1 MSGDLV
7 TISEFSRD
15 DMLDSRQKS
24 RTPSQRSRTNGF
36 DEHEL
41 DMEVHSADCHRKQ
54 SGNEEEDR
62 SQTPVSCGRNDHS
75 ATPSLSGG
83 KPSRKSSSGSSQTD
97 SSPVGKSSEASMRL
111 KGGKTILFEN
121 EPEQLKLGCNHCSRL
136 RRSEVFE
143 EEFCS
148 QGPRVRRS
156 ESGNDLSYE
165 FSPRAR
171 VPSEDFDSPTR
182 NPRKISGADSPSKT
196 NVRRVSSGGSVN
208 MDRSTPQTKNVRR
221 TSSGAN
227 VERNSSSKQRVQR
240 SSSSG
245 DRHREYGAL
254 HTASRVRRSESG
266 TSINIEQGRPPS
278 RNSDSRPPSRN
289 SDRPPSRVSDRP
301 PSRNMDRPP
310 SRNMD
315 RPPSRNMDRPPSR
328 NMDRPPSR
336 NMDRPPSRN
345 ADRPPSRNMERPHSR
360 NSFYR
365 SDSNRSI
372 NSDFGGSRSQQSG
385 QEEGLF
391 RRSESNRSINS
402 DYGGNSRSRGYALFG
417 DSASDQSLHKN
428 SSRVRRS
435 TSGSNLHTNL
445 QSSRKKSDGYQRTSV
460 GQNHSPKQP
469 MILRC
474 ASRDG
479 SISLDSGNLLQRS
492 PSGYEF
498 ESLADAFARR
508 KRELLAAAHKKSI
521 TAKSE
526 DEVNTEK
533 AWMDTEKVWL
543 VHKGG
548 FAASHLLKAD
558 PGSLPEGKVKVK
570 VESSGDVLEVDEDDV
585 EKANPPQ
592 FDRAEDLASLRYL
605 NESSALHTLRQRYA
619 GNLIHTYGG
628 PSLIILNPMQQLP
641 LYSDKVVQMFKGCKQ
656 EDMPPHVFSMAQ
668 IAYREMLSS
677 RRDQSIITMGRSG
690 GGKTINAKH
699 ILHYLTLSA
708 GSIYNILNVDKLTAI
723 MSLMESFGNSR
734 TLLNTN
740 ASRYTQITTLDFDHS
755 GQINSASIQVLMF
768 EKNRIVRRPEGEP
781 TFHVFYYMLAGVEAQ
796 LRNELQLQVLNE
808 HNLFM
813 TPLQKPDDR
822 QKASLQW
829 GKVIHALQTIGVSD
843 DESKAIFSVLAAIF
857 HLGVAGATK
866 GSNNKSQFNKPAA
879 AQKAASLLGTT
890 VEELAR
896 SIFTMS
902 GTSTLTRSTSMRV
915 GPGSEKSGNLSS
927 DSGAS
932 PLEHLE
938 AFVVGLYSD
947 VFNAVVSL
955 INRSLSSNVR
965 TQFSITVVDAPGFQ
979 NPLTCGRQSGASFED
994 LCNNYAQERLQLF
1007 FHDLSFTQQQD
1018 RYAQENIDCDFEFVT
1033 NSPAALVSLID
1044 KAPQQGTVRTSTQ
1057 DLRDAEK
1064 KGLLWILDE
1073 EAIFPGATED
1083 SFMERFFSQ
1092 HGEQPVRRDSLLRKG
1107 SLGHTFILNHFQGTN
1122 PVQYNASGW
1131 LKSCRDSPIS
1141 RNATVV
1147 LQDSKKHNMS
1157 TLFTSVKAPVAG
1169 VVSGSIV
1176 GMEGTTSLR
1185 RVGSMRRTFMSGT
1198 AGLKKKS
1205 ICLQMKFQV
1214 DSVMETIRK
1223 TKCHFLHCIVP
1234 QHSAGLC
1241 ELKSSLSNAT
1251 KPNSH
1256 DEILLNVPLV
1266 RAQIRGFEI
1275 IDAVRLFRQ
1284 GFPDY
1289 MQFSEFRQKF
1299 EVLVAPNA
1307 RPDKDMDEKKAV
1319 LQVMD
1324 NLDIDKLSYRIGL
1337 SQVFFRPGALAQLEV
1352 TRDEKITG
1360 TVTAFQ
1366 SFCRGFLGRKYLE
1379 KLRVQHLAVNCIQ
1392 KNVRKYMFIRDW
1404 EWWRLY
1410 TKVQP
1415 LLNVH
1420 RTEEELRN
1428 AEAELEQMKTKLEKV
1443 EKDRADYKLQCDKLE
1458 NRLSEMTAD
1467 FMEENTTSHNAT
1479 ELLEAETADRMRLE
1493 KDLKDVQSKYNAI
1506 KRQNERLEQE
1516 VMQSRIWQ
1524 AQTLEGELDDDAD
1537 DSIYKERYERLS
1549 KELAMTKKRLHQQH
1563 EEEMEQELQS
1573 RRLLEK
1579 RLHDAVEEAEEQRR
1593 LVQLTKKK
1601 VQRITQEMQDTKLHL
1616 EEQMTRNNELER
1628 KQRRFDT
1635 ELNMAQEDVRDE
1647 HTLREKLQKE
1657 RDSLMSEK
1665 YTLEQ
1670 DVQRYKMDYE
1680 SQVEKNERLE
1690 KELTDLLSSGKDNNE
1705 VVVLKRAKHTLESK
1719 LREQEEEL
1727 DDQAGQI
1734 QQLEQ
1739 GKLRLEM
1746 NLERSRQQHLK
1757 DLEEKDEEMEEMRFK
1772 TQKKLRQMESQ
1783 VEEEYEEKRRIM
1795 EEKNNLERQMENMG
1809 AHAPARD
1816 KDTEKRLR
1824 KTLKKTKALLKDA
1837 GNTLQKQKTVEGA
1850 KVQIHQ
1856 LKNQLDDALF
1866 SSQAAVKGKKRMELE
1881 IQDLQQ
1887 QIEDFSRSKQEAEDR
1902 CMSLLREKSDLQNKL
1917 EENEEDLTEIM
1928 KKYKAAVQQ
1937 QSVDHITLSS
1947 QLQQIEELS
1956 TERCNLQQEV
1966 ENLSSR
1972 VMSYEDT
1979 SVDKHSVTRLEN
1991 KIRELEGKLDLE
2003 QTTRQRIEVQV
2014 SRLKEQLEKEKTE
2027 KGDMGMSK
2035 MQMEESMKR
2044 LQKQLR
2050 DLREELTDSQ
2060 KKEFDATNKKQE
2072 LDNRVEEL
2080 EVDAIQNQ
2088 SDLKLAFKRI
2098 NDLQAALEEDLDSDD
2113 SLLSDSDDLDDL
2125 SDEDIDSFLASHNQA
2140 PLGQRGSR
2148 STSVTSG
2155 SHEDALHSPRF
2166 NDIDCSEA

>member
-1 MSGDLV
+1 MFSFRKKDKEKDKEKKEKKEKEKKEKEKKKEEKKKDRPQITPEEMSRLEEVKKGV
-7 TISEFSRD
+7 FRRFSD
-15 DMLDSRQKS
+15 
-24 RTPSQRSRTNGF
+24 
-36 DEHEL
+36 
-41 DMEVHSADCHRKQ
+41 
-54 SGNEEEDR
+54 
-62 SQTPVSCGRNDHS
+62 
-75 ATPSLSGG
+75 
-83 KPSRKSSSGSSQTD
+83 RKSSRKEDKTSPDGLTPSDSSESNISASGSSGRPSPTKELPPERKVESSKPQVASKPPVVMPKPRMKGILKESAKFYDAGTERNLDDAKMLQENTRRNEEMSGLVDEIDAKLKQKLQGSPGKPKPKPRRSVESESVAVEELPPELPMPGEKEFQNLKLPAIIPPKPARTRNITVKRTPAGDFGFSLRRGTNPDKGDGDATRTVIFAEPGSGPRSLQTGLIPGDRLVEVNDINVEGCSREEIVEIIKKADD
-97 SSPVGKSSEASMRL
+97 SLRL
-111 KGGKTILFEN
+111 KVQPIPELIELSVRPGKDGGTIDV
-121 EPEQLKLGCNHCSRL
+121 QDQVVKGGTLK
-136 RRSEVFE
+136 RS
-143 EEFCS
+143 
-148 QGPRVRRS
+148 
-156 ESGNDLSYE
+156 
-165 FSPRAR
+165 
-171 VPSEDFDSPTR
+171 
-182 NPRKISGADSPSKT
+182 
-196 NVRRVSSGGSVN
+196 GSV
-208 MDRSTPQTKNVRR
+208 R
-221 TSSGAN
+221 
-227 VERNSSSKQRVQR
+227 
-240 SSSSG
+240 
-245 DRHREYGAL
+245 Y
-254 HTASRVRRSESG
+254 
-266 TSINIEQGRPPS
+266 
-278 RNSDSRPPSRN
+278 
-289 SDRPPSRVSDRP
+289 
-301 PSRNMDRPP
+301 
-310 SRNMD
+310 
-315 RPPSRNMDRPPSR
+315 
-328 NMDRPPSR
+328 
-336 NMDRPPSRN
+336 
-345 ADRPPSRNMERPHSR
+345 
-360 NSFYR
+360 
-365 SDSNRSI
+365 
-372 NSDFGGSRSQQSG
+372 
-385 QEEGLF
+385 
-391 RRSESNRSINS
+391 
-402 DYGGNSRSRGYALFG
+402 
-417 DSASDQSLHKN
+417 
-428 SSRVRRS
+428 
-435 TSGSNLHTNL
+435 
-445 QSSRKKSDGYQRTSV
+445 KKG
-460 GQNHSPKQP
+460 
-469 MILRC
+469 
-474 ASRDG
+474 
-479 SISLDSGNLLQRS
+479 
-492 PSGYEF
+492 
-498 ESLADAFARR
+498 
-508 KRELLAAAHKKSI
+508 
-521 TAKSE
+521 AKSE

-677 RRDQSIITMGRSG
+677 RRDQSIIIMGRSG
-690 GGKTINAKH
+690 SGKTINARH
-699 ILHYLTLSA
+699 ILHYLTLTA
-708 GSIYNILNVDKLTAI
+708 GSIYNILNVEKLNAI
-723 MSLMESFGNSR
+723 MSLLESFGNSR

-740 ASRYTQITTLDFDHS
+740 ASRFTQITTLDFDHS

-768 EKNRIVRRPEGEP
+768 EKTRIVRRPEGEP

-829 GKVIHALQTIGVSD
+829 GKVIHALQAIGVTD
-843 DESKAIFSVLAAIF
+843 EESKAIFSVLAAIF

-866 GSNNKSQFNKPAA
+866 GSNNKSQFSKPAA

-902 GTSTLTRSTSMRV
+902 STSTLTRSTSMRV
-915 GPGSEKSGNLSS
+915 GPGSEKTGSLSS

-965 TQFSITVVDAPGFQ
+965 TQFSITVLDAPGFQ
-979 NPLTCGRQSGASFED
+979 NPSTCGRQSGASFED
-994 LCNNYAQERLQLF
+994 LCNNYTQERMQLF
-1007 FHDLSFTQQQD
+1007 FHNLSFTQQQD

-1131 LKSCRDSPIS
+1131 LKACRDSPIS
-1141 RNATVV
+1141 KNATVV

-1185 RVGSMRRTFMSGT
+1185 RVGSMRRTFMSGA

-1214 DSVMETIRK
+1214 DSVMETVRK

-1251 KPNSH
+1251 KPNSQ

-1366 SFCRGFLGRKYLE
+1366 SFCRGFLGRRKLE

-1392 KNVRKYMFIRDW
+1392 KNVRKYMSIRDW

-1467 FMEENTTSHNAT
+1467 LVEENTTSNNAT
-1479 ELLEAETADRMRLE
+1479 ELLEAETAERMRLE
-1493 KDLKDVQSKYNAI
+1493 KDLKDLQSKYNTI
-1506 KRQNERLEQE
+1506 KRQNEKLEQE

-1537 DSIYKERYERLS
+1537 DSIYKDRYERLS
-1549 KELAMTKKRLHQQH
+1549 KELVMTKKRLHQQH

-1579 RLHDAVEEAEEQRR
+1579 RLHEAVEEAEEQRR

-1647 HTLREKLQKE
+1647 HVLREKLQKE
-1657 RDSLMSEK
+1657 RDNLMSEK

-1690 KELTDLLSSGKDNNE
+1690 KELSDLLSSGKDNNE

-1746 NLERSRQQHLK
+1746 NLERQRQQHLK
-1757 DLEEKDEEMEEMRFK
+1757 ELEEKDEEMEEMRFK

-1795 EEKNNLERQMENMG
+1795 EEKNNLERQMQDLG
-1809 AHAPARD
+1809 ARAPSRD

-1824 KTLKKTKALLKDA
+1824 RTLKKTKALLKDA

-1850 KVQIHQ
+1850 KSQINQ
-1856 LKNQLDDALF
+1856 LKNQLDDAQF
-1866 SSQAAVKGKKRMELE
+1866 TSQAAVKAKKRMELE

-1887 QIEDFSRSKQEAEDR
+1887 QIEDISHSKQEAEDR

-1917 EENEEDLTEIM
+1917 EENEEDMAEVM
-1928 KKYKAAVQQ
+1928 KKYKAVVQQ

-1947 QLQQIEELS
+1947 QLQQIEDLS
-1956 TERCNLQQEV
+1956 TEKSSLQQEV
-1966 ENLSSR
+1966 ENLSSK
-1972 VMSYEDT
+1972 VMSYEDS

-1991 KIRELEGKLDLE
+1991 KIRELEAKLDLE
-2003 QTTRQRIEVQV
+2003 QTTRQRVEVQL

-2027 KGDMGMSK
+2027 KGDAVMAK
-2035 MQMEESMKR
+2035 MQIEESMKR

-2050 DLREELTDSQ
+2050 ELREELTDSQ
-2060 KKEFDATNKKQE
+2060 KKEFDACNKKQE
-2072 LDNRVEEL
+2072 LDSRVEEL

-2113 SLLSDSDDLDDL
+2113 SLMSDSDDLDDL

-2140 PLGQRGSR
+2140 PLGERGSR
-2148 STSVTSG
+2148 STSVTSA
-2155 SHEDALHSPRF
+2155 SHEDTPHSPRF